1 MEKSFDSEF
10 PSFPQRNLFI
20 QALKEKWWKT
30 KGECLDQ
37 EEEDYEGLAASL
49 VEEDGEDLGLY
60 LHGAGASL
68 SVENMGSSRPLPP
81 RPFIFFK
88 DFFSGWA
95 FLFLLCVLLVSIV
108 IALIELAADV
118 WGSKE
123 TPAEAKKGE
132 KRPAVHLISL

>member
-10 PSFPQRNLFI
+10 PSFPQRNIFF

-37 EEEDYEGLAASL
+37 GEEDYDDLAASL

-81 RPFIFFK
+81 PPIYHFQKILFFRLGIPLSPLRAPCLNR
-88 DFFSGWA
+88 D
-95 FLFLLCVLLVSIV
+95 C
-108 IALIELAADV
+108 
-118 WGSKE
+118 
-123 TPAEAKKGE
+123 P
-132 KRPAVHLISL
+132 H

>member
-10 PSFPQRNLFI
+10 PSFPQRNIFF

-37 EEEDYEGLAASL
+37 GEEDYEDLTASS

-68 SVENMGSSRPLPP
+68 SIENMGSSRPLFPL
-81 RPFIFFK
+81 FIIFKRFF
-88 DFFSGWA
+88 FAGWA

-132 KRPAVHLISL
+132 KKPAVHLISL